1 MSFGDIAFS
10 LILTVGA
17 YCVIPLAVA
26 NFWKKPLS
34 KKKYG
39 VICFIGEAVIAIA
52 FQYWRTSTDVSGGSF
67 SPAILW
73 GLVFYNVGLVILRK
87 RGMLMDAKSKTTF
100 PATPPA
106 QSTVPQP
113 SAEPEEVSAP
123 TSEPSPAP
131 QAAPAKPDTPLSITE
146 TWYTCPS
153 CGCLLPTG
161 EVCACGYH
169 PQAEASSQPQAPAK
183 KRRLP
188 SILIAVL
195 AIALAC
201 SVFYNVEQRN
211 KLTFAQ
217 SQLDAKQSTI
227 DSERKTVSS
236 LREYNMYLEEDLTN
250 LCPNLPVS
258 CDDSKFR
265 HDIRHCGNPFIYSQN
280 EEETEIYW
288 MLMHVRRAN
297 GELSY

>member
-1 MSFGDIAFS
+1 MSFGDVAFS

-17 YCVIPLAVA
+17 YCVIPLTVA

-100 PATPPA
+100 PAAPPA
-106 QSTVPQP
+106 QSTAPRSP
-113 SAEPEEVSAP
+113 AESEVVSAP

-131 QAAPAKPDTPLSITE
+131 PQPVSSLPITE
-146 TWYTCPS
+146 TWYTCPA

-161 EVCACGYH
+161 EDCACGYH
-169 PQAEASSQPQAPAK
+169 PPEAEPAK
-183 KRRLP
+183 APTKKQKWP
-188 SILIAVL
+188 IIAAVL
-195 AIALAC
+195 AVALAC
-201 SVFYNVEQRN
+201 SVFYNVKQDSAN
-211 KLTFAQ
+211 AQLSSDLSSAQ
-217 SQLDAKQSTI
+217 SQITAKQVTI
-227 DSERKTVSS
+227 NNYQNTIAS
-236 LREYNMYLEEDLTN
+236 LREYNKYLQEDVEYM
-250 LCPNLPVS
+250 CGVS
-258 CDDSKFR
+258 SDFDTSKFR
-265 HDIRHCGNPFIYSQN
+265 HDMRSSGYQ
-280 EEETEIYW
+280 
-288 MLMHVRRAN
+288 RALN
-297 GELSY
+297 ALRQANSK

>member
-17 YCVIPLAVA
+17 YCVLPLAVA

-39 VICFIGEAVIAIA
+39 VICFIGEAVIAFA
-52 FQYWRTSTDVSGGSF
+52 FQFWRSATEVDGGSF

-87 RGMLMDAKSKTTF
+87 RGMLMDTKSKTTF
-100 PATPPA
+100 PANPPA
-106 QSTVPQP
+106 QPAAPQP
-113 SAEPEEVSAP
+113 PAEPEVVSAP
-123 TSEPSPAP
+123 MPEPSPAP
-131 QAAPAKPDTPLSITE
+131 QAAPAKLDTPLSITE

-169 PQAEASSQPQAPAK
+169 PPVNEQPQVPLQ
-183 KRRLP
+183 KRRS
-188 SILIAVL
+188 SILVITVL

-201 SVFYNVEQRN
+201 SVFYNVEQSN
-211 KLTFAQ
+211 KLSA
-217 SQLDAKQSTI
+217 SLSTAESYESRI
-227 DSERKTVSS
+227 SALTVQNDYLHTYNDY
-236 LREYNMYLEEDLTN
+236 LREDLDT
-250 LCPNLPVS
+250 LDPTIGS
-258 CDDSKFR
+258 DYTSTAFR
-265 HDIRHCGNPFIYSQN
+265 HNIREQRNPFN
-280 EEETEIYW
+280 K
-288 MLMHVRRAN
+288 N
-297 GELSY
+297 

>member
-10 LILTVGA
+10 LILTVGV
-17 YCVIPLAVA
+17 YCVIPLTVA
-26 NFWKKPLS
+26 NFWKKTLS

-169 PQAEASSQPQAPAK
+169 PQAEAPAQPQAPAK

-188 SILIAVL
+188 IIVIAVL
-195 AIALAC
+195 AVALAC
-201 SVFYNVEQRN
+201 SVFYNAEQSSTN
-211 KLTFAQ
+211 AQ
-217 SQLDAKQSTI
+217 LSSDLSDAQLEITAKQQTI
-227 DSERKTVSS
+227 NNYKNTITSLKEYNRYLQEDVEYMCGVSS
-236 LREYNMYLEEDLTN
+236 AFNT
-250 LCPNLPVS
+250 
-258 CDDSKFR
+258 SKLR
-265 HDIRHCGNPFIYSQN
+265 HDIRHPNPF
-280 EEETEIYW
+280 
-288 MLMHVRRAN
+288 
-297 GELSY
+297 G

>member
-1 MSFGDIAFS
+1 MEI
-10 LILTVGA
+10 I
-17 YCVIPLAVA
+17 
-26 NFWKKPLS
+26 
-34 KKKYG
+34 
-39 VICFIGEAVIAIA
+39 
-52 FQYWRTSTDVSGGSF
+52 DVD
-67 SPAILW
+67 
-73 GLVFYNVGLVILRK
+73 Y
-87 RGMLMDAKSKTTF
+87 TE
-100 PATPPA
+100 
-106 QSTVPQP
+106 VPD
-113 SAEPEEVSAP
+113 EP
-123 TSEPSPAP
+123 
-131 QAAPAKPDTPLSITE
+131 ITE

-153 CGCLLPTG
+153 CGQLTPTG
-161 EVCACGYH
+161 RICSCGYH
-169 PQAEASSQPQAPAK
+169 PQAEASSKPQVPAK

-188 SILIAVL
+188 SIVIAVL
-195 AIALAC
+195 AVALAC

-211 KLTFAQ
+211 KLTLVQ

-258 CDDSKFR
+258 YDDSKFR
-265 HDIRHCGNPFIYSQN
+265 HDIRHCGNPFIYSQS